1 MDNLSDTT
9 FNMDQVALILK
20 TAQQLAYDQ
29 GKNYAQSK
37 IGDYLERLSQYS
49 CLKPNWEQIAK
60 DIREGN
66 HVYDA

>member
-1 MDNLSDTT
+1 MDNT
-9 FNMDQVALILK
+9 FTMDQVATIIRE
-20 TAQQLAYDQ
+20 AQKLAYEQ

-37 IGDYLERLSQYS
+37 IGDYLERLSEYS

-66 HVYDA
+66 HVYSA

>member
-1 MDNLSDTT
+1 MDNTYT
-9 FNMDQVALILK
+9 MDQMMLIVNE
-20 TAQQLAYDQ
+20 AQKLAYEQ

-37 IGDYLERLSQYS
+37 IGDYLERLSEYS

>member
-1 MDNLSDTT
+1 MDETT
-9 FNMDQVALILK
+9 FTMDQVTTIIK
-20 TAQQLAYDQ
+20 TSQQLAYDQ

-37 IGDYLERLSQYS
+37 IGDYLERLAQYE
-49 CLKPNWEQIAK
+49 CLKPNWVQIAK